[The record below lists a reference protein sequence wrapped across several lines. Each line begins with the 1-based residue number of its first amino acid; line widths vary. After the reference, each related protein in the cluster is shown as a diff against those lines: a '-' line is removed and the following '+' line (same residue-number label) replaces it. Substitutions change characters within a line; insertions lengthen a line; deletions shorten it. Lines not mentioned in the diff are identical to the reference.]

1 VPLDYTKD
9 LGDTAVTSLARDSWI
24 PNSTIA
30 ADQLTERQLHEREYH
45 REYAAKHAHLVKQPV
60 VKDVLRQEPRRP
72 WNAFWSMYDRILA
85 ADISGK
91 HVLLPGCGFGED
103 AIRLSYLNAKVS
115 AFDISPEIVEV
126 SEKRARALGRDQI
139 AFGVMP
145 SEKMDYPDNSFDL
158 VVFVDIL
165 HHVDIAKT
173 MREVQRVL
181 KQGGLVIGD
190 ELYTHSSLQRVR
202 ENKFT
207 ANSLYPLMQ
216 RWIYGTEQPYITPDE
231 RKINEREFRLI
242 QDSLTKCEAD
252 YFGIL
257 EGRLFPN
264 TITWASRVD
273 RMIARA
279 SGPFAPLLS
288 GRVVFRG
295 EIRKDAV

>member
-1 VPLDYTKD
+1 
-9 LGDTAVTSLARDSWI
+9 
-24 PNSTIA
+24 
-30 ADQLTERQLHEREYH
+30 
-45 REYAAKHAHLVKQPV
+45 
-60 VKDVLRQEPRRP
+60 
-72 WNAFWSMYDRILA
+72 
-85 ADISGK
+85 
-91 HVLLPGCGFGED
+91 
-103 AIRLSYLNAKVS
+103 
-115 AFDISPEIVEV
+115 
-126 SEKRARALGRDQI
+126 
-139 AFGVMP
+139 MP

-158 VVFVDIL
+158 VVCVDIL

-216 RWIYGTEQPYITPDE
+216 RWIYGTERPYITQDE

-252 YFGIL
+252 YFGIF

-264 TITWASRVD
+264 TITWAPRVG

-279 SGPFAPLLS
+279 GGPLVPLLS

-295 EIRKDAV
+295 EIRKDAE